1 MPHTSANGYMF
12 SLLNKADEIS
22 LKLSK
27 EKAEKFKAEYNATIF
42 KQHVAV
48 IKGYVKI
55 PNGMLNII
63 EAPGKYLDQGYEH
76 VMTLKP
82 K

>member
-27 EKAEKFKAEYNATIF
+27 EKAEKFKSEYNATIF

-63 EAPGKYLDQGYEH
+63 EASGKYLDQGYEH

>member
-12 SLLNKADEIS
+12 SLLNKADEIN

-27 EKAEKFKAEYNATIF
+27 EKAEKFKSEYNATIF